1 MQTPDRAG
9 RFDVDAAS
17 SARGNRSWWDA
28 EARDYLDEHG
38 AFLGDA
44 EFVWGPEGWREDDL
58 HVLGEP
64 SGLAGRDLLEFGAG
78 AAQAGRWC
86 ARQGARVVATD
97 LSGGM
102 LRTAAQLD
110 ARTGTSLPLVQCDAS
125 RLPFAD
131 ASFEVV
137 FSAFGAVPFIADTSA
152 LMRELARVTR
162 PGGLVAFST
171 THPVRWSLPDVPDA
185 AGLTIQHSYFDTT
198 PYAEAAGDD
207 VVYVEHHRTLE
218 QRVRE
223 LLDAGLVL
231 EQLRELPWKESNES
245 TWGGWS
251 PLRGRLVPGTLI
263 LAGRRPA

>member
-9 RFDVDAAS
+9 RFDIDAAS

-86 ARQGARVVATD
+86 ARQAARVVATD

-131 ASFEVV
+131 ASFDVV
-137 FSAFGAVPFIADTSA
+137 FSAFGAVPFIADTEA

-171 THPVRWSLPDVPDA
+171 THPVRASREYRQQGRPRPGSASAVEDLL
-185 AGLTIQHSYFDTT
+185 GLTGRQDRSRRGLGAK
-198 PYAEAAGDD
+198 P
-207 VVYVEHHRTLE
+207 
-218 QRVRE
+218 
-223 LLDAGLVL
+223 LDGALQPSLHGN
-231 EQLRELPWKESNES
+231 LR
-245 TWGGWS
+245 
-251 PLRGRLVPGTLI
+251 
-263 LAGRRPA
+263 

>member
-102 LRTAAQLD
+102 LRTAVQLD

-131 ASFEVV
+131 ASFDVV

-162 PGGLVAFST
+162 Q
-171 THPVRWSLPDVPDA
+171 
-185 AGLTIQHSYFDTT
+185 AGLSRSRRRT
-198 PYAEAAGDD
+198 PSAGACPMCP
-207 VVYVEHHRTLE
+207 T
-218 QRVRE
+218 
-223 LLDAGLVL
+223 
-231 EQLRELPWKESNES
+231 P
-245 TWGGWS
+245 
-251 PLRGRLVPGTLI
+251 PG
-263 LAGRRPA
+263 